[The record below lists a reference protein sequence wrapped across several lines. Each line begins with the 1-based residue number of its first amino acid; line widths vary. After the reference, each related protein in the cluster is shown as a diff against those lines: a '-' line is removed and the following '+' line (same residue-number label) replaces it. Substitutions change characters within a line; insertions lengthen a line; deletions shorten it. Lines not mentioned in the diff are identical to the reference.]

1 MKGTPP
7 LGTMGPMV
15 APGAPIEEA
24 EVRAAI
30 ETYTVNLVKAIF
42 QASFFRTQHDL
53 TLKAV
58 DAFLESAVVL
68 GDRFEEIT
76 YMASSVETKPEI
88 VVEGLGPEAVP
99 LRSCLRSSLRD
110 EFIGKLHDFFGWN
123 GLVSLS
129 IRRDVRR
136 ADLLEF
142 LERTARTSIVPAGAA
157 GAMEP
162 RRHFSDVLAE
172 RGIVGITAIR
182 RDDVVFGERVLP
194 WRVRLAL
201 ARLRK
206 SLRSIPL
213 YARATAQQIREA
225 KVLVLGDIVRPLQRR
240 ELLTELL
247 VNCDLV
253 ETCGTEL
260 EGMDVAWEVAQAVAR
275 PRLLVVAAFLA
286 EELER
291 PAATGGPESARRDRL
306 LGAFRTCLACASTVV
321 DDELVA
327 LTRNALRLGWLRQD
341 ELADN
346 VREYLDLERLAEQF
360 LADPGMHVRRIRET
374 SDAKGFRAFSSTAP
388 ILVREL
394 AQRGQY
400 GWVAAIAGAL
410 EDQATGKTPAEPE
423 VRSLARA
430 ALEGLTP
437 PALVEKMLADLETAD
452 GATQQQIL
460 FVLRREPARFADLFL
475 RCLAGP
481 AGDTARA
488 AIRLLLEQVGAVAVE
503 PVRAALREA
512 DRPPEFYRDLLLVLG
527 RLPGGP
533 LPGLSGS
540 FLRHESAEVRQA
552 ALFATA
558 AAGGPAVECLLLDA
572 LDDEDIAVQAMAV
585 RYLGERGCR
594 NEAFL
599 RFIEDLLAGSGEMT
613 FAAQLRALVGGKE
626 ARTRMLVN
634 HLRLL
639 TAAVVALAKRLEREE
654 ERDVERAERRLV
666 ALLGRELDSLQREP
680 SAPEAVERK
689 KLCAAVVGVLR
700 VVGTE
705 NSLATLGRA
714 RQVPEREVGG
724 AAAAAVREIMARRG
738 VRRPLGWGSRLWC
751 RIRRAF
757 GGWRDRRPVGSPARG
772 VAEEALTSRPRT
784 SAAGGTTRVKAGRTK
799 RAASRAR

>member
-437 PALVEKMLADLETAD
+437 RPWWRRCSPTSRRRTAPPNS
-452 GATQQQIL
+452 
-460 FVLRREPARFADLFL
+460 RSSSS
-475 RCLAGP
+475 C
-481 AGDTARA
+481 A
-488 AIRLLLEQVGAVAVE
+488 A
-503 PVRAALREA
+503 
-512 DRPPEFYRDLLLVLG
+512 
-527 RLPGGP
+527 
-533 LPGLSGS
+533 S
-540 FLRHESAEVRQA
+540 
-552 ALFATA
+552 
-558 AAGGPAVECLLLDA
+558 LLDSPICSSGA
-572 LDDEDIAVQAMAV
+572 SPGRPATRPAP
-585 RYLGERGCR
+585 RSGCFSSR
-594 NEAFL
+594 
-599 RFIEDLLAGSGEMT
+599 LAPWPSSRCGPPCGKRTGLPSST
-613 FAAQLRALVGGKE
+613 ATCCWSSAA
-626 ARTRMLVN
+626 
-634 HLRLL
+634 
-639 TAAVVALAKRLEREE
+639 
-654 ERDVERAERRLV
+654 
-666 ALLGRELDSLQREP
+666 SP
-680 SAPEAVERK
+680 
-689 KLCAAVVGVLR
+689 
-700 VVGTE
+700 
-705 NSLATLGRA
+705 
-714 RQVPEREVGG
+714 
-724 AAAAAVREIMARRG
+724 G
-738 VRRPLGWGSRLWC
+738 VR
-751 RIRRAF
+751 
-757 GGWRDRRPVGSPARG
+757 SPACRVPSSG
-772 VAEEALTSRPRT
+772 TSRPR
-784 SAAGGTTRVKAGRTK
+784 SARRRSSRRQRPAGLPSNACCSTPSTTRTSPSRPWPYAISASGDAGTRHFFGSSRTCW
-799 RAASRAR
+799 RAAAR